1 MKKKLILNQLSLNSR
16 QNSGTGKFN
25 SQIIFALVFALVF
38 EFAGINIA
46 YAQNANSSKADPL
59 NNAANVSL
67 NNAASGVAPPTSN
80 DPAASKSN
88 LNSSGKNPPKI
99 NGAAK
104 NSALNGALN
113 SPTQNSVNTAK
124 SSSANGT
131 SKTNSFGGSTN
142 SSLTAGANIPSVNTA
157 TATVPATP
165 AVEAVSASTAPSA
178 PAPQAQPQDPERA
191 SFEEKVAE
199 DVKKKLLSDLNRYCL
214 EYCSILSISGNG
226 EEAFETANADIG
238 FEGVNGAAAQRK
250 FKARGISAEILIDN
264 RFGTHNIERLQ
275 QLFVKLAE
283 RYPHSTELRW
293 TKITFPD
300 SGLTTRSEAQVRA
313 DFNGQVKSQLERII
327 NDYCP
332 RDCKLNEVEVNVAR
346 ATMDEVQDGRTS
358 RFLFA
363 RDGKG
368 ALFVRGVQA
377 TLSLNQL
384 IEAPRKS
391 RIQNLMRDHLL
402 PFGTVSLTVSE
413 IPFPRGAE
421 EVQKDLDE
429 SRADPYGLERLG
441 RMLKVFKEYSSTK
454 EIIRERDSSQ
464 SNNTQ
469 MSEKLQSAMER
480 AEKISNSSSTEN
492 SKHSSAEIKSQKESS
507 NNSEKN
513 SELNNSTNSL
523 ENSTQGGASFWT
535 TNMMLIVGGT
545 LLALLVVGA
554 VGLRFVLTGKRMQA
568 VIHEGMGGA
577 PAGGNQGYSMPNMG
591 HGNSQQGDY
600 SGNIAQ
606 ISNSYASEDLRQKM
620 QLQSLRDELIQ
631 IFITQ
636 PKVARDVFGRIIRE
650 DGVEHAAKL
659 VVIFGEMIVF
669 ELLGDADLKQDI
681 STLAEY
687 VHVNAPEVPSEDQFE
702 LLRHLKL
709 KMTAGKMR
717 LMANKSLDIF
727 DFLKARSPRQIFE
740 LIVEESARSQSIV
753 LTQLSTDKRRLVF
766 ELFEG
771 QSKVELLRELC
782 TSDTVARD
790 YLHNVAE
797 ALKRKAQ
804 SKSDFNGENV
814 HGTDVLLDLLDRA
827 DLNEQRNLMGDL
839 DLTNPEISRVVRSR
853 LVTVETL
860 PFLRDGLLLEIFLSM
875 DTNTMAT
882 FLAGTREHI
891 RNLILAKAP
900 PDVAQDWMETL
911 ENIRGV
917 DPEALKLADMQVITK
932 ARSFAS
938 SGMINLIEIN
948 ESLYPK
954 MQSETLGEGENQQ
967 RNRRVFKISNP
978 LVA

>member
-1 MKKKLILNQLSLNSR
+1 MKN
-16 QNSGTGKFN
+16 KFI
-25 SQIIFALVFALVF
+25 STSWFASVFVFVF
-38 EFAGINIA
+38 EVVLASQA
-46 YAQNANSSKADPL
+46 LAQNNNSNQADPL
-59 NNAANVSL
+59 NNTSNVPL
-67 NNAASGVAPPTSN
+67 NNAASNVAPPTSN
-80 DPAASKSN
+80 NPAALNSN
-88 LNSSGKNPPKI
+88 SNSSGKNTAKL

-113 SPTQNSVNTAK
+113 SPSQNAVNTAK
-124 SSSANGT
+124 SNSANGSSKINTFGSSSNT
-131 SKTNSFGGSTN
+131 SP
-142 SSLTAGANIPSVNTA
+142 TAGANIPAVNTST
-157 TATVPATP
+157 TAVPSTP
-165 AVEAVSASTAPSA
+165 AVEAYSTSTSSAA

-214 EYCSILSISGNG
+214 EYCSILSITGNG

-238 FEGVNGAAAQRK
+238 FEGVNGGAAQRK
-250 FKARGISAEILIDN
+250 FKTRGISAEILIDN

-275 QLFVKLAE
+275 QLFVKLSE

-346 ATMDEVQDGRTS
+346 ATMDEVQDGQTS

-368 ALFVRGVQA
+368 ALFVRGVKA

-402 PFGTVSLTVSE
+402 PFGTVALTVSE

-421 EVQKDLDE
+421 EVQKDLDD
-429 SRADPYGLERLG
+429 SREDPYGLERLG
-441 RMLKVFKEYSSTK
+441 RMLKIFKEFSSTK

-464 SNNTQ
+464 SNSTQ
-469 MSEKLQSAMER
+469 SSEKFQSAMER
-480 AEKISNSSSTEN
+480 AEKISNSNSSSTEN
-492 SKHSSAEIKSQKESS
+492 SKHSSAEFKSQKENN

-513 SELNNSTNSL
+513 SELNNSTNSSQ
-523 ENSTQGGASFWT
+523 NSTQGGASFWT

-554 VGLRFVLTGKRMQA
+554 IGLRFVLTGKRMQA

-577 PAGGNQGYSMPNMG
+577 PAGGNLGYSMPNRG
-591 HGNSQQGDY
+591 HGNFEQGDS
-600 SGNIAQ
+600 SGNISQ
-606 ISNSYASEDLRQKM
+606 TSNSYASEELRQKM

-650 DGVEHAAKL
+650 DGIEHAAKL

-687 VHVNAPEVPSEDQFE
+687 VHVNAPEVASEDQFE

-740 LIVEESARSQSIV
+740 LIVDESSRSQSIV
-753 LTQLSTDKRRLVF
+753 LTQLTTDKRRLVF

-782 TSDTVARD
+782 TSDSVARD

-797 ALKRKAQ
+797 ALKRKAH

-827 DLNEQRNLMGDL
+827 DLDEQRNLMGDL
-839 DLTNPEISRVVRSR
+839 DITNPEISRVVRSR

-911 ENIRGV
+911 ENMRGV

-948 ESLYPK
+948 ESLYPRA
-954 MQSETLGEGENQQ
+954 QSETVGGSENQQ